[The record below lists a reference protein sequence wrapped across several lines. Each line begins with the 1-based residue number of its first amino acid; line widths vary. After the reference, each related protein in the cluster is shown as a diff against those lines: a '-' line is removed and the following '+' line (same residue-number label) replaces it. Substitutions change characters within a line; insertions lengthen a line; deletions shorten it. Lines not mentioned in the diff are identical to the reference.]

1 MSICSSLCVGKPTA
15 ESCLV
20 SKTKGIIPPHLYSE
34 FCFFFCIL
42 SFKSIMY
49 GGQFHGLQS
58 QFNIR
63 RQTIAIIIIN
73 HIKDF
78 PGGSNSKESA

>member
-1 MSICSSLCVGKPTA
+1 
-15 ESCLV
+15 
-20 SKTKGIIPPHLYSE
+20 
-34 FCFFFCIL
+34 
-42 SFKSIMY
+42 MY

-78 PGGSNSKESA
+78 PGGSNSKESACNEGNLDSFCLLVFSFIFISWRLITVL